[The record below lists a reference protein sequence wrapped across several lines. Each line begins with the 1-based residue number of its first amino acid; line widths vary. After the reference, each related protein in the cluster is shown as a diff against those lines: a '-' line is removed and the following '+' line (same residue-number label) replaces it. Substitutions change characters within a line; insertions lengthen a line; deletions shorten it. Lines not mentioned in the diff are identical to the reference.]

1 LRTFHNANAGNV
13 GNLPLVLVAALC
25 DDPSSM
31 IANAVEPGMCT
42 ELGIAYVV
50 FAMWVAGLFQFTVV
64 YFLLKPPPEVRPPP
78 VHGLCIYLPC
88 ILMLNLADPLR
99 TNGKDACKELLP

>member
-1 LRTFHNANAGNV
+1 
-13 GNLPLVLVAALC
+13 
-25 DDPSSM
+25 
-31 IANAVEPGMCT
+31 MCT

-88 ILMLNLADPLR
+88 ILMLKLADPLC
-99 TNGKDACKELLP
+99 TKGKDACKELLP